1 MANNFSRT
9 LRALRTD
16 GPARWLIQALVAA
29 LLLAAWAGW
38 FFGSRVTVL
47 AVSTS
52 ARAEVD
58 NQVHPVDAPV
68 AGRIVRVEMELGAEV
83 EKGQL
88 LVELEVEDQQARL
101 DEEKARLAGVQG
113 QLDSLALEL
122 SGAELALSQWRAARQ
137 AEVDEAQASYDEA
150 REAAAQATKEA
161 ADQVALEEQGL
172 VSKSDLERARSEATR
187 KQAAAES
194 LRSALLRLRGD
205 QQVEETTRRAEL
217 DNLRRETAQLE
228 GERATVS
235 AAMEGL
241 RQQLAQRTI
250 RAPADGR
257 LGEVTPLGAGAYV
270 EEGDRLAAVVPTGRI
285 LAVAEFASADAV
297 GRVHPGQSARLRLT
311 GFPSTRFGSIPAT
324 VARVGSEAQ
333 NGRIRVELDVTPLD
347 DSLPLEHGLPGTVEV
362 EVERLSPAALVL
374 RSAGK
379 LLDRPVAGTEP
390 QRQARAR

>member
-9 LRALRTD
+9 LRALRAD
-16 GPARWLIQALVAA
+16 GPAGWLIQALVAA
-29 LLLAAWAGW
+29 VLLALWALW

-58 NQVHPVDAPV
+58 NQVHPVEAPV
-68 AGRIVRVEMELGAEV
+68 AGRIVSVNMELGAEV
-83 EKGQL
+83 EEGQL

-101 DEEKARLAGVQG
+101 DEQQARLTGLES
-113 QLDSLALEL
+113 QLESIALEL

-150 REAAAQATKEA
+150 REAADQATKEA
-161 ADQVALEEQGL
+161 ADQVALEDEGL
-172 VSKSDLERARSEATR
+172 VSKQELERARSEATR

-194 LRSALLRLRGD
+194 LRASLTRLRGD

-217 DNLRRETAQLE
+217 DSLRRSAAQLE
-228 GERATVS
+228 GERAAIT
-235 AAMEGL
+235 AAITGL
-241 RQQLAQRTI
+241 RQGLAQRNI

-257 LGEVTPLGAGAYV
+257 LGEVTPLSAGAYV

-285 LAVAEFASADAV
+285 LAVAEFAPADAV
-297 GRVHPGQSARLRLT
+297 GRIQPGQAARLRLT
-311 GFPSTRFGSIPAT
+311 GFPSTRYGSIPAT

-333 NGRIRVELDVTPLD
+333 EGSIRVELDVTPLD

-374 RSAGK
+374 RTAGK
-379 LLDRPVAGTEP
+379 LLDRPASPRGP
-390 QRQARAR
+390 DRQASAR